1 MAVGEPIDF
10 EAIETATRHKVLAIA
25 ARAIEQR
32 LNADTSD
39 YSGPEK
45 ACACGAMARYVDRR
59 RKRFITAVGELLLAR
74 AYYHCSACGR
84 GFCPRDHALGM
95 QAQSVSPAVLRMI
108 GTVGALVSFEQGS
121 ELLRELA
128 GVRVDAKRVERSA
141 AALGAEMTDDEQHTV
156 EVAAGSDIAPTMYL
170 GMDGTGVPMRAR
182 ELEGR
187 AGKQPDGTAKTREVK
202 LCAIWSAEGRDV
214 HGMAVRDPGS
224 VSYNAAIE
232 SVATSDTGARLSP
245 FAKRVGREA
254 MRRGFA
260 RAQRRV
266 VVGDGAPWI
275 WKLTAEMFP
284 DAIQIV
290 DRFHV
295 KQHLSEVAK
304 AIYGTPSELGAEWAK
319 QQHAALDAGHIDAI
333 QQALKAHVTKVP
345 EARRC
350 RDYLETNR
358 QRMRY
363 PEFHTQGLCTSS
375 GVLEAG
381 CRVAIGQRLK
391 QSGMHWSER
400 GANAIIALRCTKLSG
415 RFEDFWE
422 RRAERNPRAA

>member
-1 MAVGEPIDF
+1 
-10 EAIETATRHKVLAIA
+10 VLAIA

-39 YSGPEK
+39 YGGSEQL
-45 ACACGAMARYVDRR
+45 CACGGTARYVERR
-59 RKRFITAVGELLLAR
+59 QKRFITAVGELLLAR
-74 AYYHCSACGR
+74 AYYHCAACGQ
-84 GFCPRDHALGM
+84 GFCPRDQALGM
-95 QAQSVSPAVLRMI
+95 QAQSLSPAVLRMI
-108 GTVGALVSFEQGS
+108 GSVGALVSFEQGS

-128 GVRVDAKRVERSA
+128 GVRVDAKRVERGA
-141 AALGAEMTDDEQHTV
+141 EALGSEVADDEQHHVQVATEA
-156 EVAAGSDIAPTMYL
+156 EVAATMYL
-170 GMDGTGVPMRAR
+170 GMDGTGVPMRAS
-182 ELEGR
+182 ELAGR

-202 LCAIWSAEGRDV
+202 LCAIWSAEGRDAS
-214 HGMAVRDPGS
+214 GMAVRDPGS

-232 SVATSDTGARLSP
+232 SVATSDTGSRLSP

-254 MRRGFA
+254 RRRGFE
-260 RAQRRV
+260 RAKRRV

-275 WKLTAEMFP
+275 WKLTEEMFP
-284 DAIQIV
+284 GAIQIV

-304 AIYGTPSELGAEWAK
+304 AIYGTPSELGREWAK
-319 QQHAALDAGHIDAI
+319 QRHAELDAGDIDAI
-333 QQALKAHVTKVP
+333 QQALKAHVKKVP

-350 RDYLETNR
+350 RDYLDNNR

-363 PEFHTQGLCTSS
+363 PQFHAQGLCTSS

-391 QSGMHWSER
+391 QSGMLWSEH

-422 RRAERNPRAA
+422 RRAERGRPAA

>member
-1 MAVGEPIDF
+1 M
-10 EAIETATRHKVLAIA
+10 AIA

-39 YSGPEK
+39 YSGSERS
-45 ACACGAMARYVDRR
+45 CDCGGTARYVERR
-59 RKRFITAVGELLLAR
+59 EKRFITAVGELLLIR
-74 AYYHCSACGR
+74 AYYHCSTCGR
-84 GFCPRDHALGM
+84 GRCPRDQALGM
-95 QAQSVSPAVLRMI
+95 EGQSLSPAVLRMI

-128 GVRVDAKRVERSA
+128 GVSVDAKRVERHA
-141 AALGAEMTDDEQHTV
+141 EALGAEMAADEAHHVQVATDG
-156 EVAAGSDIAPTMYL
+156 EVADTLYL
-170 GMDGTGVPMRAR
+170 GMDGTGVPMRAS
-182 ELEGR
+182 ELVGR

-202 LCAIWSAEGRDV
+202 LCAIWSAAGRDAN
-214 HGMAVRDPGS
+214 GMAVRDPGS

-232 SVATSDTGARLSP
+232 SVATSDTGSRLSP

-254 MRRGFA
+254 IRRGFE
-260 RAQRRV
+260 RAKRRV
-266 VVGDGAPWI
+266 VLGDGAPWI
-275 WKLTAEMFP
+275 WRLTDEMFP
-284 DAIQIV
+284 GAIQIV

-304 AIYGTPSELGAEWAK
+304 AIYGTPSELGDEWAK

-333 QQALKAHVTKVP
+333 HQALKAHVKTVP

-350 RDYLETNR
+350 SDYLENNR
-358 QRMRY
+358 RRMRY
-363 PEFHTQGLCTSS
+363 PEFHAQGLCTSS

-391 QSGMHWSER
+391 QSGMHWSAH

-422 RRAERNPRAA
+422 RRAERGRRTA

>member
-1 MAVGEPIDF
+1 
-10 EAIETATRHKVLAIA
+10 
-25 ARAIEQR
+25 
-32 LNADTSD
+32 
-39 YSGPEK
+39 
-45 ACACGAMARYVDRR
+45 MARYVERR
-59 RKRFITAVGELLLAR
+59 QKRFITVVGELLLAR
-74 AYYHCSACGR
+74 AYYHCATCGQ
-84 GFCPRDHALGM
+84 GVCPRDHALGM
-95 QAQSVSPAVLRMI
+95 EAQSLSPAVVRMI

-121 ELLRELA
+121 ELLRKLA
-128 GVRVDAKRVERSA
+128 GVQVDAKRVERSA
-141 AALGAEMTDDEQHTV
+141 EGLGAEMAHDEQHQVHVATDA
-156 EVAAGSDIAPTMYL
+156 EVADTMYL
-170 GMDGTGVPMRAR
+170 GMDGTGVPMRAS

-202 LCAIWSAEGRDV
+202 LCAIWSAEGRDAN
-214 HGMAVRDPGS
+214 GMAVRDPGS

-232 SVATSDTGARLSP
+232 SVATSDTGSRLSA

-254 MRRGFA
+254 MRRGFE
-260 RAQRRV
+260 RAKRQV
-266 VVGDGAPWI
+266 VLGDGALWI
-275 WKLTAEMFP
+275 WRLTEEMFP
-284 DAIQIV
+284 AAVQIV

-295 KQHLSEVAK
+295 KQTLSDVAK
-304 AIYGTPSELGAEWAK
+304 AIYGTPSKLGQEWAK
-319 QQHAALDAGHIDAI
+319 ERHAELDAGNINAI
-333 QQALKAHVTKVP
+333 QQALKAHLTQAP

-350 RDYLETNR
+350 HDYLETNR
-358 QRMRY
+358 PRLRY
-363 PEFHTQGLCTSS
+363 PEFHAQGLCTSS

>member
-1 MAVGEPIDF
+1 M
-10 EAIETATRHKVLAIA
+10 LAIA

-39 YSGPEK
+39 CSGRERP
-45 ACACGAMARYVDRR
+45 CVCGGTARYVERR
-59 RKRFITAVGELLLAR
+59 EKRFITAVGALRLAR
-74 AYYHCSACGR
+74 AYYHCAACGQ
-84 GFCPRDHALGM
+84 GVCPRDHALGM
-95 QAQSVSPAVLRMI
+95 EEQSVSPAVLRMI
-108 GTVGALVSFEQGS
+108 GSVGALVSFEQGS
-121 ELLRELA
+121 ELLRDLA
-128 GVRVDAKRVERSA
+128 GVRLDAKRVERSA
-141 AALGAEMTDDEQHTV
+141 EALGAEMADDEQHTV
-156 EVAAGSDIAPTMYL
+156 QVAAEHELADTMYL
-170 GMDGTGVPMRAR
+170 GMDGTGVPMRAS
-182 ELEGR
+182 ELQGR

-214 HGMAVRDPGS
+214 NGMAVRDPGS

-232 SVATSDTGARLSP
+232 SVATTDTGSRLSP

-254 MRRGFA
+254 MRRGFE
-260 RAQRRV
+260 RAKRRV
-266 VVGDGAPWI
+266 VLGDGAPWI
-275 WKLTAEMFP
+275 WKVSLEMFP
-284 DAIQIV
+284 DAIPIV

-304 AIYGTPSELGAEWAK
+304 AIYGTPSELGAEWAT
-319 QQHAALDAGHIDAI
+319 QRHAELDGGNIDAI
-333 QQALKAHVTKVP
+333 QQALKAHVKTIP

-363 PEFHTQGLCTSS
+363 PEFHAQGLCTSS

-381 CRVAIGQRLK
+381 CRVAVGQRLK

-422 RRAERNPRAA
+422 RRAERGRRAA

>member
-1 MAVGEPIDF
+1 MGERIDF
-10 EAIETATRHKVLAIA
+10 EAIETAARHQGLAIA
-25 ARAIEQR
+25 ARVIEQR

-39 YSGPEK
+39 YRGREQP
-45 ACACGAMARYVDRR
+45 CACGGTARYVDRR
-59 RKRFITAVGELLLAR
+59 EKRFITAVGELLLAR
-74 AYYHCSACGR
+74 AYYHCAACGR
-84 GFCPRDHALGM
+84 GVCPRDHALGL
-95 QAQSVSPAVLRMI
+95 AEHAVSPAVLRMI

-128 GVRVDAKRVERSA
+128 GVRVDAKRVERHA
-141 AALGAEMTDDEQHTV
+141 EALGAEMADDEAHTV
-156 EVAAGSDIAPTMYL
+156 QVALDVAVADTMYL
-170 GMDGTGVPMRAR
+170 GLDGTGVPMRAS
-182 ELEGR
+182 EVDGR

-202 LCAIWSAEGRDV
+202 LCAMWSAAGRDAT
-214 HGMAVRDPGS
+214 GMAVRDPGS

-232 SVATSDTGARLSP
+232 SVATSDTGARWAP

-254 MRRGFA
+254 MRRGFD
-260 RAQRRV
+260 RATRRV
-266 VVGDGAPWI
+266 VVGDGALWI
-275 WKLTAEMFP
+275 WKLADEMFP

-295 KQHLSEVAK
+295 KQHLSEVAA
-304 AIYGTPSELGAEWAK
+304 AIYGTPSELGAQWAT
-319 QQHAALDAGHIDAI
+319 QQHAALDAGLLDAI
-333 QQALKAHVTKVP
+333 QQALKAHVKTVP

-350 RDYLETNR
+350 RDYLEHNR
-358 QRMRY
+358 QRLRY
-363 PEFHTQGLCTSS
+363 PEFHAQGLCTSS

-391 QSGMHWSER
+391 QSGMHWSEP

-422 RRAERNPRAA
+422 RRAERGQWAA

>member
-1 MAVGEPIDF
+1 
-10 EAIETATRHKVLAIA
+10 VLAIA

-39 YSGPEK
+39 YGGQERP
-45 ACACGAMARYVDRR
+45 CPCGATARYVDRR
-59 RKRFITAVGELLLAR
+59 KKRFITTVGELLLVR
-74 AYYHCSACGR
+74 AYYHCAACGR
-84 GFCPRDHALGM
+84 GVCPRDQALGM
-95 QAQSVSPAVLRMI
+95 EEQSLSPAVLRMI

-128 GVRVDAKRVERSA
+128 GVSVDAKRVERHA
-141 AALGAEMTDDEQHTV
+141 EALGAEMAADEAHHVQVATDG
-156 EVAAGSDIAPTMYL
+156 EVADTLYL
-170 GMDGTGVPMRAR
+170 GMDGTGVPMRTN
-182 ELEGR
+182 ELVGR

-202 LCAIWSAEGRDV
+202 LCAIWSAAGRDAS
-214 HGMAVRDPGS
+214 GMAVRDPGS

-232 SVATSDTGARLSP
+232 SVATSDTGSRLSP

-254 MRRGFA
+254 LRRGFERA
-260 RAQRRV
+260 RRRV
-266 VVGDGAPWI
+266 VLGDGAPWI
-275 WKLTAEMFP
+275 WKLSEEMFLG
-284 DAIQIV
+284 AIQIV

-304 AIYGTPSELGAEWAK
+304 AIYGTPSELGQQWARERHAE
-319 QQHAALDAGHIDAI
+319 LDAGHIDAI
-333 QQALKAHVTKVP
+333 QQALTAHVKQVP

-350 RDYLETNR
+350 HDYLETNR

-363 PEFHTQGLCTSS
+363 PEFHAQGLCTSS

-391 QSGMHWSER
+391 QSGMHWSEH

-422 RRAERNPRAA
+422 RRAERHHGVA

>member
-1 MAVGEPIDF
+1 M
-10 EAIETATRHKVLAIA
+10 LAIA

-39 YSGPEK
+39 HSGSERP
-45 ACACGAMARYVDRR
+45 CVCGGMARYVERR
-59 RKRFITAVGELLLAR
+59 EKRFITAVGELLLAR
-74 AYYHCSACGR
+74 AYYHCAGCGR
-84 GFCPRDHALGM
+84 GVCPRDHALGM
-95 QAQSVSPAVLRMI
+95 EAQSVSPAVLRMI
-108 GTVGALVSFEQGS
+108 GSVGALVSFEQGS
-121 ELLRELA
+121 ELLGELA
-128 GVRVDAKRVERSA
+128 GVRLDAKRVERSA
-141 AALGAEMTDDEQHTV
+141 EALGAEMADDEQHTV
-156 EVAAGSDIAPTMYL
+156 QVAPTDELADTLYL
-170 GMDGTGVPMRAR
+170 GMDGTGVPMRAS

-202 LCAIWSAEGRDV
+202 LCAIWSAAGRDAN
-214 HGMAVRDPGS
+214 GLPVRDRGS

-232 SVATSDTGARLSP
+232 SVATSDTGSRLSP

-254 MRRGFA
+254 MRRGFE
-260 RAQRRV
+260 RAKRQV
-266 VVGDGAPWI
+266 VVGDGALWI
-275 WKLTAEMFP
+275 WKLTEEMFP
-284 DAIQIV
+284 GAIQIV

-295 KQHLSEVAK
+295 KQHLSEVAR
-304 AIYGTPSELGAEWAK
+304 AIYGSPSELGVEWAK
-319 QQHAALDAGHIDAI
+319 QQHAELDAGNIDAI
-333 QQALKAHVTKVP
+333 QQALKAHVKHVP

-358 QRMRY
+358 PRLRY
-363 PEFHTQGLCTSS
+363 PEFHAQGLCTSS

-391 QSGMHWSER
+391 QSGMHWTEH

-422 RRAERNPRAA
+422 RRAERSRRIA